1 MRFPGFEGEW
11 RMCRLGDIA
20 IKVGSGITPKGGNS
34 VYKQFGHYF
43 VRSQNIGNGH
53 LLLNDIAF
61 IDNATHHKQ
70 ISTEI
75 KVDDVLLNITG
86 ASIGRC
92 AIATQQIEGGNV
104 NQHVCIIRLKSIAN
118 PIYICNFILSNKG
131 QKQIDSFQ
139 AGGNRQGLNFEQIKT
154 FLLHLPCR
162 IEQDKLA
169 KLLSLLDSRL
179 STQNKIIEQLE
190 SLIKGLCVYIYRLQ
204 DKRSFRVAELG
215 CRYNAILL
223 SKEDLSDEGNE
234 CIIYGELFTKY
245 GCVIDKIQS
254 KTKKSCNAGSLSKGH
269 DILFPASTTVD
280 AVSLI
285 APSALNDKDII
296 LGGDMFGITINKE
309 FNNEAISYIINYV
322 YKYKL
327 AKYAQGSTIVHIY
340 YDDIKNV
347 EIFLPNKHAQDSLAG
362 IMRCLSARI
371 ETEKNILLKFKMQ
384 KEYFLQNLF
393 I

>member
-1 MRFPGFEGEW
+1 
-11 RMCRLGDIA
+11 MCRLGDIA

-190 SLIKGLCVYIYRLQ
+190 SLIKGLCRILIISKTPNTKIKSCLECHSSTLSESDIEEDGGICNVYGATGVIAKTSKYQIDKSSILIIKDGAGVGRVQYAEGRYSVLGTLNYLTAKNGYFLKYLYYFLSIFNFGRFVVGSGIPHIYFK
-204 DKRSFRVAELG
+204 D
-215 CRYNAILL
+215 
-223 SKEDLSDEGNE
+223 
-234 CIIYGELFTKY
+234 YGEAECY
-245 GCVIDKIQS
+245 C
-254 KTKKSCNAGSLSKGH
+254 
-269 DILFPASTTVD
+269 P
-280 AVSLI
+280 
-285 APSALNDKDII
+285 
-296 LGGDMFGITINKE
+296 
-309 FNNEAISYIINYV
+309 
-322 YKYKL
+322 
-327 AKYAQGSTIVHIY
+327 
-340 YDDIKNV
+340 
-347 EIFLPNKHAQDSLAG
+347 SLATQYK
-362 IMRCLSARI
+362 IANALTAV
-371 ETEKNILLKFKMQ
+371 TEKIEIERRLLQKMKEQ
-384 KEYFLQNLF
+384 KQYLISNLF